1 MSNVTTCL
9 HLTRQQ
15 RQEDDMQPSIHVSHY
30 HYGTLSTPC
39 NLEFPGQVHI
49 HATGSTGLKP
59 LFLMAKARL
68 SRFVVCL
75 PNLLERKHHGQS
87 VHSTMIIVYHSL
99 SHRVYLPTNRLT
111 TKTIRFFLA
120 TCCIE
125 FVAAGMARIP
135 LMMYEFFAKLL
146 PGQSA
151 WKRKTLMLALVL

>member
-9 HLTRQQ
+9 HPACQ
-15 RQEDDMQPSIHVSHY
+15 QEDDMQPSIHVSHY
-30 HYGTLSTPC
+30 HHGTVSTAC
-39 NLEFPGQVHI
+39 NLKFPGPAHI

-75 PNLLERKHHGQS
+75 PNLLERKHDGKS
-87 VHSTMIIVYHSL
+87 VHSTMIIVSIVII
-99 SHRVYLPTNRLT
+99 STCQRNRLT
-111 TKTIRFFLA
+111 TKTIIFFSRYML
-120 TCCIE
+120 IE

-146 PGQSA
+146 PG
-151 WKRKTLMLALVL
+151 